1 MTKTSE
7 KYERTQQGNL
17 LAGPVHTEIVSSRL
31 LVWQVSNCQR
41 ILPANYS
48 IFRFNF
54 DPFYACNGHIMKIV
68 ANKKKWHVE
77 TGMFETFHSEQM
89 MMTMMKMVVMMMMTY
104 LESDGDDDD
113 DHEENDVDDDDDL
126 P

>member
-1 MTKTSE
+1 MTWICQLCSMTKTSE

-77 TGMFETFHSEQM
+77 TGMFETFHSEQSRKLHIKDQKQQNE
-89 MMTMMKMVVMMMMTY
+89 TKLKRKKTI
-104 LESDGDDDD
+104 
-113 DHEENDVDDDDDL
+113 
-126 P
+126 